1 MDENQF
7 LEFYHGV
14 SDEYK
19 GFVTTIHEKLLKE
32 GCNVKISSNK
42 TNLFSV
48 KYAQGRKGVFLFM
61 LRKKGLKA
69 SVYAGNFAQ
78 YPDVLNSLPETMATQ
93 IKKSSN
99 CVNVM
104 RPGKCRDRCIGYD
117 INIKEELYQKCKYDC
132 FQFDV
137 DARSIPALLELLE
150 SELEERRLLTLF

>member
-1 MDENQF
+1 MDEYQF
-7 LEFYHGV
+7 LEFFMGV

-19 GFVTTIHEKLLKE
+19 DFVTTIHERLLQE
-32 GCNVKISSNK
+32 GCSVKISSNK

-78 YPDVLNSLPETMATQ
+78 YPDVLNSLPEGMITQ

-99 CVNVM
+99 CINVM
-104 RPGKCRDRCIGYD
+104 KPGKCRDRCIGYD
-117 INIKEELYQKCKYDC
+117 INIREELYRKCKYDC

-137 DARSIPALLELLE
+137 DEQSIPGLLGLLE
-150 SELEERRLLTLF
+150 SELEAR